1 MKIYK
6 ENEDT
11 ITILELVARAPQ
23 NWLDEIVQY
32 EVTDTEAFFLE
43 ELCATWFDGL
53 DFNDL
58 KEFSLVDG
66 VISTKILFNTTANV
80 TEYIHFDGWTEDY
93 AEVDDSW
100 EVSHNVPKDLIIEQR
115 QYLDQ

>member
-23 NWLDEIVQY
+23 IWLDEIVTY
-32 EVTDTEAFFLE
+32 EVKDLENFFLE
-43 ELCATWFDGL
+43 ELYETWFAGL
-53 DFNDL
+53 DFRDF
-58 KEFSLVDG
+58 EQFAVIDG
-66 VISTKILFNTTANV
+66 VIHTKILFNTTANI

-93 AEVDDSW
+93 GEVDDSW
-100 EVSHNVPKDLIIEQR
+100 QVYHNVPKDLIIEQR

>member
-1 MKIYK
+1 MKIYN
-6 ENEDT
+6 ENERT
-11 ITILELVARAPQ
+11 TTCLALVAIAPQ
-23 NWLDEIVQY
+23 QWIDDANTY
-32 EVTDTEAFFLE
+32 EVNDFEAFFLE
-43 ELCATWFDGL
+43 ELCATWFEGL

-66 VISTKILFNTTANV
+66 VIRTKILFNTTANV

-100 EVSHNVPKDLIIEQR
+100 EVRHNVPKELIIEQY
-115 QYLDQ
+115 QYLEQ